1 MQAPSCYNSS
11 TQSVERWGMEERIEI
26 EVQKLEL
33 KDMRESV
40 SLNRREFAESFGIP
54 LRTVE
59 DWEAG
64 RRKMP
69 EYLLRL
75 MGYKLR
81 MEAYWR
87 EEENRR
93 QKEQSRNV
101 NIIHEPDGKR
111 IVLINDIRFKGKNRE
126 EWAEIEEYL
135 KEYVGEY
142 YEIEENS
149 DIVYIASDFPDEYA
163 NSESRL
169 ALKGPVAKAKANAS
183 QGIPELIQIATNE
196 TYQENTKKKHAIDAK
211 YGWYRYDVRFALPV
225 YDDKTG
231 KLARYNIYSARML
244 VRHAKDGK
252 KYLYDFLSI
261 KKEASSPLE

>member
-1 MQAPSCYNSS
+1 
-11 TQSVERWGMEERIEI
+11 MEERIEI

-87 EEENRR
+87 EEEKRR

-101 NIIHEPDGKR
+101 NIIHEPNGKR

-149 DIVYIASDFPDEYA
+149 DIVYIDSDFPDEYA

-183 QGIPELIQIATNE
+183 QGIPELIQIATGE
-196 TYQENTKKKHAIDAK
+196 TYQVNTKKKHAADAK
-211 YGWYRYDVRFALPV
+211 FGWYRYDVRFALPV

-244 VRHAKDGK
+244 VRHSEDGK
-252 KYLYDFLSI
+252 KYLYDLLAI
-261 KKEASSPLE
+261 KKETSSPLE